1 MGRTPNSSAFRF
13 VHDSDW
19 KASGFCAR
27 LAPSNTCIM
36 GTGKTRGLYGFLH
49 VAWNDGVSRLES
61 AVPQGVEENDSE
73 RRA

>member
-1 MGRTPNSSAFRF
+1 M
-13 VHDSDW
+13 HDSDW

-27 LAPSNTCIM
+27 LAPGNTCIM